1 MTVKIERLGHILGLA
16 EHFATIKIILIL
28 LSIYDIYYIYS
39 MIDYARYINIY
50 DYILYTFILSIVDE
64 EFNILLISSIIF
76 LYVKILNLISSIIS
90 DAYSLQLSFIFI
102 F

>member
-28 LSIYDIYYIYS
+28 LSVYDIYYIYS

-50 DYILYTFILSIVDE
+50 DYILYSFILSINV
-64 EFNILLISSIIF
+64 
-76 LYVKILNLISSIIS
+76 
-90 DAYSLQLSFIFI
+90 FIFFVFKRVKGEYSKEKI
-102 F
+102 RSYYY